1 MIVPSRQP
9 MIDSSRRPVIVPSQ
23 RPVIDSSRQ
32 PMIDSSQR
40 PVIDAPG
47 LSRTIASMSLSGARR
62 ELAAATTVVVFV
74 SLLVDGPA
82 AWLVALCLL
91 VAVAFATLQILADT
105 IPSAAAVGV
114 PVESLIVPGITSLG
128 LVGAMR
134 LVPTGLLL
142 IPALA
147 LGAWLL
153 ARVLGT
159 EARLL
164 ASPSGPSSADR
175 TAVVGQAMVVGF
187 VAFAGVA
194 ALVPGGIPGRGDYVA
209 VPGGPTGTALAVLAT
224 ADAAIAFLLGYRA
237 AALRTPMLRDVV
249 WFALTSAIVV
259 AIGAAALRAMEIPR
273 LLGPALL
280 VVVFFL
286 WDAMH
291 AMPLARRH
299 DARRIWE
306 TVLLAVLGLAVVAWS
321 LRLRS

>member
-1 MIVPSRQP
+1 
-9 MIDSSRRPVIVPSQ
+9 MIDVS
-23 RPVIDSSRQ
+23 
-32 PMIDSSQR
+32 
-40 PVIDAPG
+40 G
-47 LSRTIASMSLSGARR
+47 LSRTIASMGLTGAKR
-62 ELAAATTVVVFV
+62 ELVGATTAVVFA

-82 AWLVALCLL
+82 AWLVAVCLL
-91 VAVAFATLQILADT
+91 MAVAFATLQILADA
-105 IPSAAAVGV
+105 IPSAASLGV

-128 LVGAMR
+128 LVGAIR
-134 LVPTGLLL
+134 LVPSGLLL

-175 TAVVGQAMVVGF
+175 TAVVGQALVVGF
-187 VAFAGVA
+187 LAFAGVA
-194 ALVPGGIPGRGDYVA
+194 ALVPGGIPGRGDSTVA
-209 VPGGPTGTALAVLAT
+209 STGPAGAALALLAT

-237 AALRTPMLRDVV
+237 AALRTPMLRSVV

-259 AIGAAALRAMEIPR
+259 AIAAAALRAMEIPR

-291 AMPLARRH
+291 AAPLTRRR
-299 DARRIWE
+299 DARWIWE
-306 TVLLAVLGLAVVAWS
+306 AVLLAVLAIAVVAWS
-321 LRLRS
+321 LRLGR